1 MDSKIPITIDSKTGL
16 PDPYSSSERIKL
28 STIRDVRLEMSSL
41 YRMTKKGQMDTTTA
55 GRLAYILT
63 QVGKLLEMEKIEPRI
78 RELEER
84 LK

>member
-1 MDSKIPITIDSKTGL
+1 MTSKSVVTIDGKTGFVE
-16 PDPYSSSERIKL
+16 PSAERIRL
-28 STIRDVRLEMSSL
+28 SSIKEVRVEMAAI
-41 YRMTKKGQMDTTTA
+41 YRLAKRGSIDPQTA

-63 QVGKLLEMEKIEPRI
+63 QVGKLIEIEKIEPRI